1 MRVGLVSLLHESNT
15 FIREPTTWEHFAN
28 HALWTG
34 DEMRRRLEHAPHEV
48 GGFFAGLDE
57 AGIEAVPLLFAR
69 ALPYGPITRETY
81 SRLLELVGER
91 IDSAGRLDGLLV
103 APHGA
108 TVSELAADA
117 DGLWLETVRQQVGPT
132 LPVIGTLDAH
142 ANLSPR
148 MVAACDALVA
158 YRSNPHLD
166 QRDRGLEAA
175 RLMARTLRG
184 EVRPVQAAAFPR
196 LAINIERQLTTETHC
211 RRLYEQA
218 DRQLTLPGVL
228 SNSILLGFPY
238 ADVAEMGSS
247 ILVVADG
254 DRALAQRLADEL
266 ADWLWAHRADFV
278 GRMVAIEEVVERAYQ
293 VPGPVCLLDM
303 GDNVG
308 GGSPADSTFLAR
320 ALDARGEGRALVC
333 LYDPAAVRAAAAAGQ
348 GARVHLAA
356 GGHTD
361 ERHGE
366 PLETEFTV
374 VSLHDGKFR
383 ETQAR
388 HGGFTDCDQGPTAVV
403 RTDRGLTV
411 ILTSL
416 RMPPFSLGQVTSCGL
431 DPEKFQVL
439 VAKGVIAP
447 VAAYAPICR
456 ELIRVNTPGVTT
468 ADMASLDYTYRR
480 RPLFPFETEMET
492 WRGPM

>member
-1 MRVGLVSLLHESNT
+1 
-15 FIREPTTWEHFAN
+15 
-28 HALWTG
+28 
-34 DEMRRRLEHAPHEV
+34 
-48 GGFFAGLDE
+48 
-57 AGIEAVPLLFAR
+57 
-69 ALPYGPITRETY
+69 
-81 SRLLELVGER
+81 
-91 IDSAGRLDGLLV
+91 
-103 APHGA
+103 
-108 TVSELAADA
+108 
-117 DGLWLETVRQQVGPT
+117 
-132 LPVIGTLDAH
+132 
-142 ANLSPR
+142 

-175 RLMARTLRG
+175 RLMVRTLRG
-184 EVRPVQAAAFPR
+184 EIRPVQAAAFPR
-196 LAINIERQLTTETHC
+196 IAINIERQLTTEPHC

-218 DRQLTLPGVL
+218 DRQLAEPGVL

-238 ADVAEMGSS
+238 ADVAEMGSAV
-247 ILVVADG
+247 LVVADG

-266 ADWLWAHRADFV
+266 AEWLWRHRSDFV
-278 GRMVAIEEVVERAYQ
+278 ARLVSIDDAVERAYRE
-293 VPGPVCLLDM
+293 PGPVCLLDM

-308 GGSPADSTFLAR
+308 GGSPADSTFLAQ
-320 ALDARGEGRALVC
+320 ALDRRGEGRALVC
-333 LYDPAAVRAAAAAGQ
+333 LYDPAAVKVAAAAGP
-348 GARVHLAA
+348 GARVRLAA

-366 PLETEFTV
+366 PLETDFTV

-403 RTDRGLTV
+403 RTDRGLTA

-416 RMPPFSLGQVTSCGL
+416 RMPPFSLGQITSCGL

-456 ELIRVNTPGVTT
+456 ALIRVNTPGVTT
-468 ADMASLDYTYRR
+468 ADMAALSYSHRR
-480 RPLFPFETEMET
+480 RPLFPFEPELET
-492 WRGPM
+492 WRRPM

>member
-1 MRVGLVSLLHESNT
+1 MRVGLISLLHESNT
-15 FIREPTTWEHFAN
+15 FIREPTTWTKFAE

-34 DEMRRRLEHAPHEV
+34 AEMRRRLEHAPHEV

-57 AGIEAVPLLFAR
+57 AGVEAVPLLLAR

-81 SRLLELVGER
+81 SRLLELVRER
-91 IDSAGRLDGLLV
+91 IASAGRLDGLLV

-108 TVSELAADA
+108 TVSELDADA
-117 DGLWLETVRQQVGPT
+117 DGLWLEQVRAQVGPSM
-132 LPVIGTLDAH
+132 PVIGTLDAH

-148 MVAACDALVA
+148 MVAACDALIA
-158 YRSNPHLD
+158 YRTNPHLD

-175 RLMARTLRG
+175 RLMVRTLRG
-184 EVRPVQAAAFPR
+184 EIRPVQAAAFPP
-196 LAINIERQLTTETHC
+196 LAINIERQLTTEPHC
-211 RRLYEQA
+211 RRLYAQA
-218 DRQLTLPGVL
+218 DRQLTFPGVL

-238 ADVAEMGSS
+238 ADVAEMGSAT
-247 ILVVADG
+247 LVVADG

-266 ADWLWAHRADFV
+266 AEWLWAHRSEFV
-278 GRMVAIEEVVERAYQ
+278 AELVSIEEAVERAYGG
-293 VPGPVCLLDM
+293 PGPVCLLDM

-320 ALDARGEGRALVC
+320 ALDQRGQGNALVC
-333 LYDPAAVRAAAAAGQ
+333 LFDPVAVQAAAAAGP
-348 GARVHLAA
+348 GARVRLAA

-366 PLETEFTV
+366 PLETDFTV
-374 VSLHDGKFR
+374 VSLHEGKFR

-403 RTDRGLTV
+403 RTDRGLTA

-416 RMPPFSLGQVTSCGL
+416 RMPPFSLGQITSCGL
-431 DPEKFQVL
+431 NPESFQVL

-468 ADMASLDYTYRR
+468 ADMAELPYAHRR
-480 RPLFPFETEMET
+480 RPLFPFETDIQYPQ
-492 WRGPM
+492 RGL

>member
-81 SRLLELVGER
+81 SRLLELVRER
-91 IDSAGRLDGLLV
+91 IDSAGQLDGLLV

-117 DGLWLETVRQQVGPT
+117 DGLWLERVRQQVGPS

-196 LAINIERQLTTETHC
+196 LAINIERQLTTEPHC

-254 DRALAQRLADEL
+254 DRALAQRLA
-266 ADWLWAHRADFV
+266 
-278 GRMVAIEEVVERAYQ
+278 
-293 VPGPVCLLDM
+293 
-303 GDNVG
+303 
-308 GGSPADSTFLAR
+308 
-320 ALDARGEGRALVC
+320 
-333 LYDPAAVRAAAAAGQ
+333 
-348 GARVHLAA
+348 
-356 GGHTD
+356 
-361 ERHGE
+361 
-366 PLETEFTV
+366 
-374 VSLHDGKFR
+374 
-383 ETQAR
+383 
-388 HGGFTDCDQGPTAVV
+388 
-403 RTDRGLTV
+403 
-411 ILTSL
+411 
-416 RMPPFSLGQVTSCGL
+416 
-431 DPEKFQVL
+431 
-439 VAKGVIAP
+439 
-447 VAAYAPICR
+447 
-456 ELIRVNTPGVTT
+456 
-468 ADMASLDYTYRR
+468 
-480 RPLFPFETEMET
+480 
-492 WRGPM
+492 